1 MFSLTCGIF
10 PLKIYNWNVN
20 QGFLGGGYQQERGK
34 EMVRHDEHA
43 SRTLCTCLKIE

>member
-34 EMVRHDEHA
+34 EMVKGMNMPQELYAHV
-43 SRTLCTCLKIE
+43 